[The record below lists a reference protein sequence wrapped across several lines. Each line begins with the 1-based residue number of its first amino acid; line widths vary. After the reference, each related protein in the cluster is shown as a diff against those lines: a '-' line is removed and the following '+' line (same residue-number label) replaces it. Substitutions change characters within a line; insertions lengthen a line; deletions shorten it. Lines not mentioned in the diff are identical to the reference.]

1 MLSITVTS
9 ILNAFFLSRRN
20 KEKQDPIRRQNI
32 LAPYHDS
39 NIINEADLES
49 EEPKEPAKEA
59 NKRAWLD
66 LGDRHP
72 DFKYTL

>member
-1 MLSITVTS
+1 MLSVTVIS
-9 ILNAFFLSRRN
+9 IINAFFLSRRN
-20 KEKQDPIRRQNI
+20 KEKQDPVKRHNI

-39 NIINEADLES
+39 NITEVDLES
-49 EEPKEPAKEA
+49 ESNEPSKEA